1 MENCRE
7 WQGCN
12 NMAEFPQAIKKLIS
26 AFERLPGVGPKSA
39 TRLAFY
45 LLNTPQDF
53 IADLSNSI
61 LEVKSKVKICSVCFG
76 VGESEICG
84 ICDDNKRNK
93 KEICVVERSIDV
105 MAIEKMKT
113 FKGVY
118 HVLGGV
124 INPLDHI
131 GPEELKIAELVEKI
145 KNLLTEDEAIE
156 VILATNPTMEGE
168 ATALYIKKK
177 LLELDHREKLFIS
190 RIGSGLP
197 MGADLEYADESTLAR
212 AMEGR
217 REL

>member
-1 MENCRE
+1 
-7 WQGCN
+7 
-12 NMAEFPQAIKKLIS
+12 MADFPNPIKKLIA

-53 IADLSNSI
+53 VDELGKSI
-61 LEVKSKVKICSVCFG
+61 VEVKKNVKICRVCFS
-76 VGESEICG
+76 VDEKEVCSICS
-84 ICDDNKRNK
+84 DSDRK
-93 KEICVVERSIDV
+93 KKQVCVVERAIDV
-105 MAIEKMKT
+105 MAIERMGG

-124 INPLDHI
+124 VNPLDHI
-131 GPEELKIAELVEKI
+131 GPDELRITELIDRIKIMTTDKGE
-145 KNLLTEDEAIE
+145 IE
-156 VILATNPTMEGE
+156 VVLATNPTMEGE
-168 ATALYIKKK
+168 ATALYIKKQIESK
-177 LLELDHREKLFIS
+177 IQTTNSKSQIKIT

-197 MGADLEYADESTLAR
+197 MGADLEYADESTLSR